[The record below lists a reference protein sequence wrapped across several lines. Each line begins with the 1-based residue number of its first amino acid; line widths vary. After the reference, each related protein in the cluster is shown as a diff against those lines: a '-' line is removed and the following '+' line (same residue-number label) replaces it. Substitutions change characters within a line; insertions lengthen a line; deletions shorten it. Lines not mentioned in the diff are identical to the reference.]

1 MQMKFGFQK
10 DGSLLLPPKA
20 VIALRE
26 VMLRRTE
33 GHIALPSHRV
43 TEYLQN
49 FADVLYDECGVE
61 FEVFT

>member
-1 MQMKFGFQK
+1 MKFGYQE
-10 DGSLLLPPKA
+10 DGSLFLPPKA
-20 VIALRE
+20 VLALQE

-43 TEYLQN
+43 TEYLQK
-49 FADVLYDECGVE
+49 FADVLYDECHVE